1 MQDFIAARKALR
13 YLKGANFSFTYS
25 RPHNCLDN
33 FAFNDADCAG
43 DVKTRKTVSGMVI
56 KLNESDSPV
65 LWRTAKPPSV
75 SLSTC
80 ELGYMALSS
89 LAKEVLL
96 LKPVFQSA
104 NLNTTI
110 PILFS
115 DNQGAICVAH
125 ETSSRLRA
133 KHIDMKNTSFG
144 NNYAV
149 VRRR

>member
-1 MQDFIAARKALR
+1 
-13 YLKGANFSFTYS
+13 
-25 RPHNCLDN
+25 
-33 FAFNDADCAG
+33 
-43 DVKTRKTVSGMVI
+43 
-56 KLNESDSPV
+56 
-65 LWRTAKPPSV
+65 
-75 SLSTC
+75 
-80 ELGYMALSS
+80 MALSS

-96 LKPVFQSA
+96 LKPVFESV

-110 PILFS
+110 LILFS

-149 VRRR
+149 VRRH